1 MVECGVGTKNDSDC
15 VYGFFIDAVVFCDH
29 VT

>member
-1 MVECGVGTKNDSDC
+1 MECGVGTKITLFNC
-15 VYGFFIDAVVFCDH
+15 VYGFFIDAVVLCDD

>member
-1 MVECGVGTKNDSDC
+1 MECGVGTKIILFKS
-15 VYGFFIDAVVFCDH
+15 VYGFFIDAVVFYDD